1 MCVCVCVCVHAC
13 VRAWVWMCDKIVSV
27 FTNFACVLH
36 CAVLDPILLE
46 DNGAGLLE
54 CVRVYGDLSQDAEV
68 RKLIIEK
75 KSE

>member
-1 MCVCVCVCVHAC
+1 MY
-13 VRAWVWMCDKIVSV
+13 DKIV
-27 FTNFACVLH
+27 FCVLQ
-36 CAVLDPILLE
+36 CAVLVPILLE

-54 CVRVYGDLSQDAEV
+54 CVTVYGNLSQNAEL